1 MTLSRRGVRSPYENM
16 RSVTRSRRPY
26 PLLGTLAYMLLVVA
40 ILVAP
45 ISMPHDRRGY
55 LTEYHLPLGRRL
67 VADVAVNIALFVP
80 LGWGLHRTGR
90 GLGVP
95 PRTLLVAAVL
105 AAALFSLLMETLQF
119 WLPARYSSIV
129 DVLANTAGA
138 LLGAWSEARYTS
150 AGE

>member
-1 MTLSRRGVRSPYENM
+1 VA
-16 RSVTRSRRPY
+16 RSRRPY
-26 PLLGTLAYMLLVVA
+26 SLLGTLAYTLLVVA

-45 ISMPHDRRGY
+45 TSAPHDRRGY
-55 LTEYHLPLGRRL
+55 LAEYHPLGRRL

-80 LGWGLHRTGR
+80 LGWGLHHTGR

-95 PRTLLVAAVL
+95 PRMLLAAAVL
-105 AAALFSLLMETLQF
+105 AAGVFSLLMETLQF

-138 LLGAWSEARYTS
+138 LLGAWSAARYTS
-150 AGE
+150 TGE

>member
-1 MTLSRRGVRSPYENM
+1 MTGSRRS
-16 RSVTRSRRPY
+16 Y

-45 ISMPHDRRGY
+45 TSAPHDRRGY
-55 LTEYHLPLGRRL
+55 LAEYHLPLGRRL
-67 VADVAVNIALFVP
+67 AADLAVNIALFVP

-95 PRTLLVAAVL
+95 PRTVLVAAVL
-105 AAALFSLLMETLQF
+105 AAAVFSLLMETLQF

-138 LLGAWSEARYTS
+138 LLGAWSAARYTS

>member
-1 MTLSRRGVRSPYENM
+1 M

-45 ISMPHDRRGY
+45 TGTPHDRRGY

-95 PRTLLVAAVL
+95 PRTLLVSAVL